1 MCAAK
6 WVLGGAR
13 VVSKVGSRPGRRA
26 FPYVFGCVR
35 VIQGYQRSSESRK
48 IQILLVVVDNSASTT
63 TRRKPFLDTLP
74 TAQVERLRA
83 PYCGVEP
90 ELAGSLWV
98 KVVTGKLIHYR
109 WIAVWKNR
117 GL

>member
-13 VVSKVGSRPGRRA
+13 VVSKEGSRPGRRA
-26 FPYVFGCVR
+26 FPYVLGCAR
-35 VIQGYQRSSESRK
+35 VVLWYQRSSESRK
-48 IQILLVVVDNSASTT
+48 NQILLVVMDRHVSTT
-63 TRRKPFLDTLP
+63 TRTNPFAHPPHT
-74 TAQVERLRA
+74 TQVERLRA

-98 KVVTGKLIHYR
+98 KVVTGKLIHYTP
-109 WIAVWKNR
+109 A
-117 GL
+117 GDTAQD